1 MDEQAKK
8 EFYAHIGE
16 MLTLY
21 TSAVILSVAGES
33 DETRTMAAETAQR
46 TIDHVADDLRFLLF
60 GPETDKEGSLGEDF
74 EMWAKELN
82 S

>member
-1 MDEQAKK
+1 MDELAKE
-8 EFYAHIGE
+8 EFYAHIGA
-16 MLTLY
+16 MLALY
-21 TSAVILSVAGES
+21 TSAVILSVTGES
-33 DETRTMAAETAQR
+33 DETRTMAAEEALR
-46 TIDHVADDLRFLLF
+46 ASSHIADDLRFLLF